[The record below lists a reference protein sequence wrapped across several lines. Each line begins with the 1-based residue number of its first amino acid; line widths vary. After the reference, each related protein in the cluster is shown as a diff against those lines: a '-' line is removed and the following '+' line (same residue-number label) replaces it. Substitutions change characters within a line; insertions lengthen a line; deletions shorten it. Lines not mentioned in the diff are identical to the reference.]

1 MKDLFVL
8 DCSVTM
14 AWFFHGEST
23 PATDLLLDQLQSG
36 GRAVVAGH
44 WTLEVGNTLMMGERR
59 KRCST
64 ADSSQFISILDSL
77 EIEPDRETGNRAV
90 ADTLA
95 LARSQNLTLYDAA
108 YLELA
113 MRRKLPLATLD
124 TDLRKAAKRVGV
136 RCLPD
141 RL

>member
-14 AWFFHGEST
+14 TWFFHGEST
-23 PATDLLLDQLQSG
+23 PATDSLLDQLQSG
-36 GRAVVAGH
+36 GSAVVAGH
-44 WTLEVGNTLMMGERR
+44 WPLEVGNTLMMGERR
-59 KRCST
+59 KRCSP

-77 EIEPDRETGNRAV
+77 EIEADRETGTRAV
-90 ADTLA
+90 ADSLA

-124 TDLRKAAKRVGV
+124 IDLRKAAKKVGV

-141 RL
+141 RP

>member
-1 MKDLFVL
+1 MSDLFVL

-14 AWFFHGEST
+14 TWFFQGEAT
-23 PATDLLLDQLQSG
+23 PATDSLLDQLQGG

-44 WTLEVGNTLMMGERR
+44 WPLEVGNTLILGERR
-59 KRCST
+59 KRCT
-64 ADSSQFISILDSL
+64 PADSTQFISILDAL
-77 EIEPDRETGNRAV
+77 EIVADRETGTRAV

-95 LARSQNLTLYDAA
+95 LARSQNLTLYDAT

-124 TDLRKAAKRVGV
+124 ADLRKAAKRVGV
-136 RCLPD
+136 GCLPD